1 MEHNDPSRKL
11 YIGDLTPSK
20 KNIVMDIAQKHDPN
34 VILKYN
40 YNNGMPFGFLIIMGD
55 VDTCTNI
62 YNELYQNWIKV
73 QRPKAY
79 VEPVV
84 SKNSEFTNYSS
95 TIIKPRVP
103 EITNE
108 QIEYDRQIQLILNE
122 CY

>member
-11 YIGDLTPSK
+11 YIGDLTPST
-20 KNIVMDIAQKHDPN
+20 KNIVMEIAQKHDPN

-40 YNNGMPFGFLIIMGD
+40 YNNGMPFGFLIIMGT

-62 YNELYQNWIKV
+62 YDELYQNWIKV

-84 SKNSEFTNYSS
+84 SKNSELQS